1 MAIVDERGRM
11 FGRWNLLDFAVLVL
25 VIGLIPLA
33 YAGYL
38 LFRDQPPTL
47 VAVTP
52 SQVRES
58 QEFSLTITGTNL
70 RPYLRDAGFNVTV
83 SSFYSPEYFSFV
95 YRPGN
100 YLRKMTGFAALT
112 LRRLEELF
120 TLKQYDLVF
129 LYREAIPAGPPFIE
143 RWIARQGVPIVY
155 DFDDA
160 IFLPAVSE
168 ANKAVS
174 FLKNPERVAKV
185 LKISQQV
192 TVGNEFLASYARRYN
207 SHVTVIPTA
216 VDTTRFRP
224 REDAPGESGRKLVV
238 GWIGSPTTFQYLE
251 SIKDVLAEVSAKHPF
266 TLKVSGAGRPVNFP
280 GVDVQVVPWSL
291 ADEVSLFNTC
301 DLGVYPL
308 TDDDWSRGKCGF
320 KAIQCMACG
329 VPVVAAAV
337 GVNREI
343 ITHGVDSMLASTRQ
357 DWIDHLGTL
366 LTSPELRRSMAVAG
380 RQTIE
385 ERYSLRVTAPQLAAV
400 FNAAAQSS

>member
-1 MAIVDERGRM
+1 
-11 FGRWNLLDFAVLVL
+11 
-25 VIGLIPLA
+25 LIN
-33 YAGYL
+33 
-38 LFRDQPPTL
+38 QPPIKVL
-47 VAVTP
+47 ALSPIPEEGAGCRFRV
-52 SQVRES
+52 SQY
-58 QEFSLTITGTNL
+58 L
-70 RPYLRDAGFNVTV
+70 PYLRDAGFDVTV
-83 SSFYSPEYFSFV
+83 SPFYSREYFAFV

-100 YLRKMTGFAALT
+100 YVRKAAGLASLT
-112 LRRLEELF
+112 LRRINELF
-120 TLKQYDLVF
+120 SIREYDLVF
-129 LYREAIPAGPPFIE
+129 LYREAIPIFSPFIE
-143 RWIARQGVPIVY
+143 RSIARMGIPIVY

-174 FLKNPERVAKV
+174 FLKSPDKV
-185 LKISQQV
+185 SEILKLSQQV
-192 TVGNEFLASYARRYN
+192 TVGNEFLAGYARQFN

-216 VDTTRFRP
+216 VDTNRFVP
-224 REDAPGESGRKLVV
+224 RSDAPPADGRKLVV

-251 SIKDVLAEVSAKHPF
+251 SLKEVLAAVSVKHPF
-266 TLKVSGAGRPVNFP
+266 TLKVSGAGRDVNFP
-280 GVDVQVVPWSL
+280 GVDVQVVPWSM

-301 DLGVYPL
+301 DIGVYPL

-343 ITHGVDSMLASTRQ
+343 IQHGVNSMLASNPRE
-357 DWIDHLGTL
+357 WIDGLGML
-366 LTSPELRRSMAVAG
+366 LSNPELRRTMAIAG

-400 FNAAAQSS
+400 LTAAAHPTS